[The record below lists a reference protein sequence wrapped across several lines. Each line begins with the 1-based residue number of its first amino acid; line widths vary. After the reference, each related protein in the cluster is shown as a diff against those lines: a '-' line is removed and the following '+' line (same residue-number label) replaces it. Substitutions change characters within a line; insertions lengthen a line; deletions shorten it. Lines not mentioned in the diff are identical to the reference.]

1 VQTEEFTNAGF
12 DPHQTK
18 EVSDFENFKNQP
30 SPNNP
35 PWNSLTAILFW
46 LISVL
51 LIGIFPFFLIIPYAL
66 QQNINLT
73 EQNALA
79 ELIRN
84 DPNAIIL
91 NVAAVFPAHL
101 LTLLGAWLII
111 TRYKKYPFFEMIGWK
126 WGGFKFWH
134 GFVILVG
141 FFAIAAIVSNFIPE
155 QENDLI
161 KILKSSQTAM
171 ILVVIIAT
179 FSAPLIEEIVYR
191 GILYSAFQRTFGVAA
206 AVFSI
211 TMLFAV
217 VHVPQYY
224 PSYSTI
230 ILIFI
235 LSLILT
241 LVRVKTDNLL
251 PCVALHFVFNGLQ
264 SFFLVVEPYIPK
276 NPTKLQDAP
285 ALLIRLLT

>member
-1 VQTEEFTNAGF
+1 MQTEEFTNAEF
-12 DPHQTK
+12 DPHQIK
-18 EVSDFENFKNQP
+18 EVSDVENFKIQP

-46 LISVL
+46 IVSVL

-66 QQNINLT
+66 QQNVNLT

-101 LTLLGAWLII
+101 LTFFGAWLII
-111 TRYKKYPFFEMIGWK
+111 TRYKKYSFFQMIGWK

-134 GFVILVG
+134 GFVILIG

-206 AVFSI
+206 AVFSV

-264 SFFLVVEPYIPK
+264 SFFLLLEPYIPK
-276 NPTKLQDAP
+276 NPTEIHNAP
-285 ALLIRLLT
+285 AFLIRFLT